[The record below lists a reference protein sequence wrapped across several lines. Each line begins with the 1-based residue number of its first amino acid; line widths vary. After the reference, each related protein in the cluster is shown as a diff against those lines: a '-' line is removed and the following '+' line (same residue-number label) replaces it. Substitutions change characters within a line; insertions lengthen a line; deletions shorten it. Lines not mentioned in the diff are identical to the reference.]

1 MARALRQA
9 AVIPYRIRRNR
20 IEVALVTTLSGKRW
34 IVPKGS
40 IDEGERPRDAASREA
55 EEEAGLIGVLTRKP
69 LGRYKY
75 ENGAVTC
82 RVDVYAMRVTTA
94 LDHWL
99 EEKLRRRRWVR
110 LDDAGERLRDEMLP
124 LLHGLERVVKRRARA
139 LRSARNQRL
148 SATPAKVRKS
158 VI

>member
-9 AVIPYRIRRNR
+9 AVIPYRIRKNR
-20 IEVALVTTLSGKRW
+20 VVIALVTTLSGKRW

-40 IDEGERPRDAASREA
+40 IDDGERPREAATREA
-55 EEEAGLIGVLTRKP
+55 EEEAGLIGVVTPKP

-75 ENGAVTC
+75 DNGDVTC
-82 RVDVYAMRVTTA
+82 RVDVYAMHVTTA

-110 LDDAGERLRDEMLP
+110 IDDAGDRLRDELQP
-124 LLHGLERVVKRRARA
+124 FLDDIARAVKRKARA
-139 LRSARNQRL
+139 ARSSRNHRL

>member
-9 AVIPYRIRRNR
+9 AVIPYRIRKNR
-20 IEVALVTTLSGKRW
+20 VEIALVTTLSGKRW

-40 IDEGERPRDAASREA
+40 IDDGERPREAAAREA
-55 EEEAGLIGVLTRKP
+55 EEEAGLIGVVTPKP

-75 ENGAVTC
+75 DNGDVTC
-82 RVDVYAMRVTTA
+82 RVDVYAMHVTTA
-94 LDHWL
+94 LEHWL

-110 LDDAGERLRDEMLP
+110 IDDAEDRLREELQPFLDDIARA
-124 LLHGLERVVKRRARA
+124 VKRKSRATRPG
-139 LRSARNQRL
+139 RNHRL